1 MPDVFAEFC
10 AAGLWPGIGQAMSA
24 KLAEAGITSPADVT
38 APNLSG
44 LPRMTDRRASR
55 LVTSFIGAGQLYQ
68 IAELLVPEEI
78 PVRWAAR
85 LAEALGDE
93 AGAVLRADP
102 WRLLALP
109 DGAAVTGRRR
119 SAAVR
124 GGRAAGVGRRAGLR
138 WRGSGGRSGRL
149 GGAVDRPRS
158 VGAGRVHRRRGVGPA
173 GQDGVNAGR

>member
-1 MPDVFAEFC
+1 
-10 AAGLWPGIGQAMSA
+10 GLWPGIGQAMSA

-38 APNLSG
+38 APKLSG

-55 LVTSFIGAGQLYQ
+55 LVTSFIGVGQLYQ

-93 AGAVLRADP
+93 AGGVLRADP

-109 DGAAVTGRRR
+109 EA
-119 SAAVR
+119 
-124 GGRAAGVGRRAGLR
+124 GG
-138 WRGSGGRSGRL
+138 
-149 GGAVDRPRS
+149 
-158 VGAGRVHRRRGVGPA
+158 
-173 GQDGVNAGR
+173 